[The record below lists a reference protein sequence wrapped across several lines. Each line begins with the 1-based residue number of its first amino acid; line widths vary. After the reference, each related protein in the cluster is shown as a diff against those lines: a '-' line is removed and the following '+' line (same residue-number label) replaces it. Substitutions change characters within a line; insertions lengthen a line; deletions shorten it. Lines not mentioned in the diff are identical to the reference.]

1 MGFSVYKREHGKE
14 QPYWPFGPFKIRLPF
29 VHYQFEHAEF
39 IQAMFMFVTSL
50 GMIPLLQTYLG
61 LPYEVALAYVVVC
74 GIGFLLPALL
84 GVPMIPGW
92 ITPAIPVVVLYLGQ
106 FEPGSQAIQA
116 LVALQLIVTAIFLIL
131 GITRL
136 GSTLV
141 NNVPQ
146 SLKAGILIG
155 AGIAALMGEIKMGG
169 RLMNTPI
176 SLIVGSFVCAYM
188 LFSASFAAVR
198 ERNKFARMLAGYG
211 MVPGLVVAMAIGW
224 AIKEYPLPQ
233 IKIGI
238 TQPAFAEMWNYLP
251 FTVGFPGMDLFLL
264 AIPTAII
271 AYIIAFGDI
280 IVGTT
285 LIRRADTARTDEVVD
300 MSTDRVHI
308 VTGIRNL
315 LHSFFAPYPGLAG
328 PIWTAVTATVA
339 ERYRQGRPAMDS
351 IYSGTGTF
359 WIAGFIALFILP
371 LVSLFQPVLP
381 IALSL
386 TLIVTGYL
394 CISVGIDQ
402 ISNSTQ
408 RGVAG
413 VTAVVLAMHG
423 AAYGLAVGVLLYLL
437 VERKELFGKK
447 NKESMDES
455 A

>member
-1 MGFSVYKREHGKE
+1 MVLKKREHGKE
-14 QPYWPFGPFKIRLPF
+14 QPYWPLGPFQVRLPF
-29 VHYQFEHAEF
+29 IHYKFEQAEF

-50 GMIPLLQTYLG
+50 GMIPLLEKHLG
-61 LPYEVALAYVVVC
+61 LPYEVSLAYVVVA

-84 GVPMIPGW
+84 GVPMVPGW
-92 ITPAIPVVVLYLGQ
+92 ITPAIPVVVLFLSQ
-106 FEPGSQAIQA
+106 FEPGPQAIQA
-116 LVALQLIVTAIFLIL
+116 LVALQLLVTVIFLVL
-131 GITRL
+131 GITKL

-141 NNVPQ
+141 NNVPS

-169 RLMNTPI
+169 RIMNTPV
-176 SLIVGSFVCAYM
+176 SLIIGSFVCAYI
-188 LFSASFAAVR
+188 LFSSSFNVVR
-198 ERNKFARMLAGYG
+198 ERNKFAKMLSNYG
-211 MVPGLVVAMAIGW
+211 MVPALAVAMVIGW
-224 AIKEYPLPQ
+224 LIKEYPLPQ

-251 FTVGFPGMDLFLL
+251 FTLGFPGVDLFLL
-264 AIPTAII
+264 ALPTAII

-280 IVGTT
+280 IVGNT
-285 LIRRADTARTDEVVD
+285 LIKRADQLRTDEVVD
-300 MSTDRVHI
+300 MNTDRVHL

-315 LHSFFAPYPGLAG
+315 IHSFFAPYPGLAG

-359 WIAGFIALFILP
+359 WVAGFIALFILP
-371 LVSLFQPVLP
+371 LVSFFQPVLP

-386 TLIVTGYL
+386 TLVVTGYL

-402 ISNSTQ
+402 VTTSTQ

-413 VTAVVLAMHG
+413 VTAVVLAVHG
-423 AAYGLAVGVLLYLL
+423 ATYGLAVGVLLYLL
-437 VERKELFGKK
+437 VEKKEMFWKK
-447 NKESMDES
+447 REESPDES
-455 A
+455 IKS